1 MAEAIGVIRRHVRT
15 AAPRVARMRRDAILY
30 NLLILGEAV
39 KALTEET
46 KRRRPEIPWKQ
57 IAGLCDLL
65 AHEYFQIDFDEIEKV
80 IERDLGA
87 LDAAVSDLRAADSA
101 DEQKR

>member
-1 MAEAIGVIRRHVRT
+1 
-15 AAPRVARMRRDAILY
+15 MRRDAILY

-39 KALTEET
+39 KALSEET

-57 IAGLCDLL
+57 IAGLRDLL
-65 AHEYFQIDFDEIEKV
+65 AHEYFQIDFDEIERV
-80 IERDLGA
+80 IERDLVP
-87 LDAAVSDLRAADSA
+87 LDAAVRDLRAADSA